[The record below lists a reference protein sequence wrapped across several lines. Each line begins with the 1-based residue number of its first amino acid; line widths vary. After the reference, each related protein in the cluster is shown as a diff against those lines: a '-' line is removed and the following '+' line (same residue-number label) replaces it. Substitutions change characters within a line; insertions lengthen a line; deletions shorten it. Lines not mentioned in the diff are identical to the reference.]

1 MGCFEEV
8 VTILWEGR
16 RVNDLGGQLGF
27 GMETAGIFEM
37 FETADMALGWRWW
50 IVYIALLT

>member
-1 MGCFEEV
+1 M
-8 VTILWEGR
+8 TILWEGR